1 MAKIY
6 ERLLSK
12 NILREKRWD
21 SLDPQR
27 VILLGEDSI
36 CMVNLLEMPRVI
48 AFFFLMTSLTCFGCF
63 RREVLFCQAS
73 MKIKMSPLSVHC

>member
-6 ERLLSK
+6 ERLLSTK
-12 NILREKRWD
+12 ILRQKRWE
-21 SLDPQR
+21 SFDPQR
-27 VILLGEDSI
+27 ENVLREDSI
-36 CMVNLLEMPRVI
+36 CIVNLLEIPRVI
-48 AFFFLMTSLTCFGCF
+48 VFLFLFTCLPCFRFF